1 MVQPRPGL
9 GYAMVAVAATLFAI
23 NGTVSKVILGSGISS
38 GQLTEVRC
46 AGALVGL
53 ALLALVTRP
62 ASLRIR
68 IGDLPLLVALGVG
81 LAVVQWSYFFAIH
94 RLDIGIALLL
104 QYVAPILVALWAR
117 FVFHEPVRRRIWA
130 ALALSLAGLTLI
142 VEIWHGGRL
151 SGPGVA
157 ACVLA
162 AISYAAYVLT
172 AERGVRRRHP
182 IALSAWGFFFA
193 TIFWSLLAPWWNFPG
208 RRIHHDV
215 SLLGNLAS
223 SHVPLWGLM
232 LWMVVLGG
240 IVPFGLIVSAL
251 RHISATRAGITAMV
265 EPVVAIIVAWA
276 WLGESLEPVQ
286 LSGAALT
293 LLGIGL
299 AQTAREKDAQSEAD
313 VPLLGDAGPEQ
324 RLQTAANAD

>member
-9 GYAMVAVAATLFAI
+9 GYAMVAIAATLFAV

-38 GQLTEVRC
+38 GQLTAVRC
-46 AGALVGL
+46 AGALIGLTLIAVG
-53 ALLALVTRP
+53 TRP
-62 ASLRIR
+62 RSLRVR
-68 IGDLPLLVALGVG
+68 ASDVPVLVALGIG
-81 LAVVQWSYFFAIH
+81 LAVVQWAYFFAIH
-94 RLDIGIALLL
+94 RLDIGIALLI
-104 QYVAPILVALWAR
+104 QFVAPIFVALWAR

-157 ACVLA
+157 ACGLA
-162 AISYAAYVLT
+162 AISLAAYFLI
-172 AERGVRRRHP
+172 AEHGVRGRDS
-182 IALSAWGFFFA
+182 ISLSVWGFLFA
-193 TIFWSLLAPWWNFPG
+193 TIFWSLLAPWWSFPG
-208 RRIHHDV
+208 RRVDDQV

-223 SHVPLWGLM
+223 THLPLWVLM
-232 LWMVVLGG
+232 LWMVVLGA
-240 IVPFGLIVSAL
+240 IVPFTLIVSAL
-251 RHISATRAGITAMV
+251 RHISATRAGITAML

-276 WLGESLEPVQ
+276 WLGESLQPVQ

-299 AQTAREKDAQSEAD
+299 AQTAR
-313 VPLLGDAGPEQ
+313 
-324 RLQTAANAD
+324 

>member
-1 MVQPRPGL
+1 MVQPRPAL
-9 GYAMVAVAATLFAI
+9 GYAMVAIAATLFAV

-38 GQLTEVRC
+38 GQLTAVRC
-46 AGALVGL
+46 AGALIGL
-53 ALLALVTRP
+53 AMIAVATSP
-62 ASLRIR
+62 GSLRIR
-68 IGDLPLLVALGVG
+68 AGDLPLLVALGVG

-94 RLDIGIALLL
+94 RLDIGIALLI

-172 AERGVRRRHP
+172 AERGVRRRDP
-182 IALSAWGFFFA
+182 VSLSAWGFLFA
-193 TIFWSLLAPWWNFPG
+193 TVFWSLLAPWWAFPG
-208 RRIHHDV
+208 RRVDDHV

-223 SHVPLWGLM
+223 AQAPLWLLM

-240 IVPFGLIVSAL
+240 IVPFALIVSAL
-251 RHISATRAGITAMV
+251 RHISATRAGITAML
-265 EPVVAIIVAWA
+265 EPVVAIVVAWA
-276 WLGESLEPVQ
+276 WLGESLQPVQ

-299 AQTAREKDAQSEAD
+299 AQTAR
-313 VPLLGDAGPEQ
+313 
-324 RLQTAANAD
+324 

>member
-9 GYAMVAVAATLFAI
+9 GYGMVAIAATLFAV

-46 AGALVGL
+46 AGALIGL
-53 ALLALVTRP
+53 AVIAAARRP
-62 ASLRIR
+62 RSLRIR
-68 IGDLPLLVALGVG
+68 AAELPLLIALGIG

-94 RLDIGIALLL
+94 RLDIGIALLI

-117 FVFHEPVRRRIWA
+117 YVFHEPVRRRIWA

-151 SGPGVA
+151 SGAGVA

-162 AISYAAYVLT
+162 AISYASYVLI
-172 AERGVRRRHP
+172 AERGVRRRDP
-182 IALSAWGFFFA
+182 ISLSAWGFLFA
-193 TIFWSLLAPWWNFPG
+193 TIFWSLLAPWWSFPA
-208 RRIHHDV
+208 RLVDDRV

-223 SHVPLWGLM
+223 AHAPLWALM

-240 IVPFGLIVSAL
+240 IVPFALIVSAL
-251 RHISATRAGITAMV
+251 RHISATRAGITAML
-265 EPVVAIIVAWA
+265 EPVVAIVVAWA
-276 WLGESLEPVQ
+276 WLGESLRPVQ

-299 AQTAREKDAQSEAD
+299 AQTTRGKDALSGSD
-313 VPLLGDAGPEQ
+313 LPLLGEATSKDQ
-324 RLQTAANAD
+324 LQTAANAD